1 MFITVIMVIMVF
13 IFFSWYY
20 TTKRNI
26 IKVAIFLLIIKK
38 KKKKVNILNFIKLYK
53 IIKDNIYIFFFL
65 IVFII
70 RTKKRPLS
78 FMMLTEPASG
88 SLTFYPI
95 L

>member
-38 KKKKVNILNFIKLYK
+38 
-53 IIKDNIYIFFFL
+53 
-65 IVFII
+65 
-70 RTKKRPLS
+70 R
-78 FMMLTEPASG
+78 
-88 SLTFYPI
+88 
-95 L
+95 

>member
-1 MFITVIMVIMVF
+1 MVIMVF

-38 KKKKVNILNFIKLYK
+38 NANILNYIKLYE
-53 IIKDNIYIFFFL
+53 IIYDNIYIFFFL

-78 FMMLTEPASG
+78 LMMLTEPASG

>member
-38 KKKKVNILNFIKLYK
+38 ANILNYIKLYE
-53 IIKDNIYIFFFL
+53 II
-65 IVFII
+65 
-70 RTKKRPLS
+70 
-78 FMMLTEPASG
+78 
-88 SLTFYPI
+88 
-95 L
+95 